1 METILKALR
10 FNDINCAEI
19 TFRTNCAKDA
29 IKLAE
34 KVRNLGF
41 SCEMDLTN
49 KKFVKQLEK
58 ASKTAKYALILGEDE
73 INSNTITIKNLETS
87 EQKNISLENIA
98 AELN

>member
-1 METILKALR
+1 MESLILSFEAVAPIFILMLLGYFLKR
-10 FNDINCAEI
+10 
-19 TFRTNCAKDA
+19 

-98 AELN
+98 AELD